1 MNSHNVSTPVFGAV
15 IWIFL
20 ISLLV
25 PAASVAQENVQ
36 RGNAAAGAQSWA
48 NNCSRCH
55 NMRDPQDLRDDQ
67 WITSVSHMRV
77 RAGLTGK
84 QARDILAFLQDSN
97 TRVSAEPVKFGEK
110 ASADVAA
117 SSGEEIYNQT
127 CVACHGS
134 NGKGTVPGTPNLNEP
149 DGPLAQP
156 DDVLLRHITKGFKS
170 PGSPMAMPPKGGNP
184 ALTDA
189 DIRTVLNYL
198 RQRFGQ

>member
-1 MNSHNVSTPVFGAV
+1 MNFLNISTRVFRAV
-15 IWIFL
+15 IWSFL
-20 ISLLV
+20 VSVL
-25 PAASVAQENVQ
+25 ASGASIAQDDVQ
-36 RGNAAAGAQSWA
+36 RGNATKGAQSWA
-48 NNCSRCH
+48 DNCSRCH

-67 WITSVSHMRV
+67 WITSVSHMRI

-97 TRVSAEPVKFGEK
+97 NRVSAEPVKFADD
-110 ASADVAA
+110 ASPDAG
-117 SSGEEIYNQT
+117 SLSGEEVYNQT

-134 NGKGTVPGTPNLNEP
+134 NGKGTVPGTPDLNKP

-156 DDVLLRHITKGFKS
+156 DDVLLRHITEGFKS

-189 DIRTVLNYL
+189 EIQAVLGYL
-198 RQRFGQ
+198 RQRFGR